1 MRSSAI
7 FVAIAATAVSAQGTV
22 PTYKSSLNMTIDPN
36 TVPQQ
41 QRGKAFCFLF
51 FSVFFFCRFFAVFC
65 GGMLPIAG
73 LCEALFALSVCL
85 LRF

>member
-7 FVAIAATAVSAQGTV
+7 FVALAATAVSAQTV

-41 QRGKAFCFLF
+41 QRGKSFCPFFLLF
-51 FSVFFFCRFFAVFC
+51 FSTSFEVECFPAQAHARRYF
-65 GGMLPIAG
+65 P
-73 LCEALFALSVCL
+73 S
-85 LRF
+85 